1 MTQQQ
6 ALKRAQA
13 FYGKRAAVQG
23 VPSGARIGQHG
34 EFLEHHYVN
43 SQKDSPKLGR
53 YRCSRCSTE
62 AVDEAGDLIICNVW
76 HRAGG
81 LQTSYRVGYIDS
93 LFGAF
98 NIQVEAASWGEC
110 FATLE
115 ARKAARAAERAARVP
130 A

>member
-6 ALKRAQA
+6 ALKRAQI

-23 VPSGARIGQHG
+23 VPKGARIGQHG

-43 SQKDSPKLGR
+43 NQKDSPKLGR
-53 YRCSRCSTE
+53 YHCKGCSTE
-62 AVDEAGDLIICNVW
+62 TLDEAGDLIRRDVW

-81 LQTSYRVGYIDS
+81 HQTSYRVGYIDS

-98 NIQVEAASWGEC
+98 NIQVEAASWAEC
-110 FATLE
+110 FAILE
-115 ARKAARAAERAARVP
+115 ARKAARDAERAARVP